1 MGIAEIHALPRTEK
15 LRLMELLWEDLSAD
29 ESSLESPEWHGSVLR
44 ETEDR
49 WQAGKE
55 EPLDWSMAKKEL
67 RRRFE

>member
-1 MGIAEIHALPRTEK
+1 MGIAEIHALPRAEK
-15 LRLMELLWEDLSAD
+15 LRLMELLWEDLASD

-55 EPLDWSMAKKEL
+55 EPLAWCMAKKEL

>member
-1 MGIAEIHALPRTEK
+1 MGIAEIHALPRAEK

-29 ESSLESPEWHGSVLR
+29 EGSLESPEWHGSVLR

-49 WQAGKE
+49 WLGGKE
-55 EPLDWSMAKKEL
+55 ESLDWSMAKKEL